1 MPPSTANNPS
11 QSGSF
16 QTIVYVGL
24 KKYYDF
30 ILFWT
35 SIVAYTLTIV
45 VLATL
50 DSSTCPVPRLQMSAD
65 GARLGVNFIVYCFFM
80 PSPPGRSSQQGGQQ
94 PLVLG
99 MTRLQQIKIASAV
112 IFTVFG
118 FAALMLQIAHT
129 ASVER
134 HEACLSA
141 ILCPDSF
148 DKPPCTG
155 VQGQFCRNPS
165 VNPAQALIKD
175 NIRAETID
183 GGYRF
188 DFDADTL
195 SRTARATSSLLA
207 VATGP
212 TSRSLMCKLF
222 LLSVWSPQQANH
234 FSPFPQSSF
243 NIIVSP
249 VLLLPHLLAPAIHYV
264 VSSPCTSSHQQTQT
278 IPDST
283 VTPPAYSSTIIL
295 PKSSLPAANKTRFQ
309 VPVEAAFNCSSS
321 EKLSLGVVVRIAET
335 EKAKEL
341 ERGDRVRLEEKKGLT
356 RIAGEGK
363 GDW

>member
-11 QSGSF
+11 QSDSL
-16 QTIVYVGL
+16 QTIVYIGL

-35 SIVAYTLTIV
+35 DIVVYTLTIV

-65 GARLGVNFIVYCFFM
+65 GARLAVNLIVYCFLM

-99 MTRLQQIKIASAV
+99 MTRLQKIKIASAV

-118 FAALMLQIAHT
+118 FTALMLQIAHT

-141 ILCPDSF
+141 ILCPGSYS
-148 DKPPCTG
+148 KSPCTG
-155 VQGQFCRNPS
+155 VQGQFCRKPS
-165 VNPAQALIKD
+165 VNPTQALIKD
-175 NIRAETID
+175 NIRTETID

-188 DFDADTL
+188 DFDADVEPHPN
-195 SRTARATSSLLA
+195 STSDFVVVGGCNWTYL
-207 VATGP
+207 T
-212 TSRSLMCKLF
+212 
-222 LLSVWSPQQANH
+222 
-234 FSPFPQSSF
+234 
-243 NIIVSP
+243 
-249 VLLLPHLLAPAIHYV
+249 VLDV
-264 VSSPCTSSHQQTQT
+264 
-278 IPDST
+278 
-283 VTPPAYSSTIIL
+283 
-295 PKSSLPAANKTRFQ
+295 LPAANETRFQ

-321 EKLSLGVVVRIAET
+321 EKLSLGIVVRIAET

-341 ERGDRVRLEEKKGLT
+341 ERGDRIRVEEKKGLT
-356 RIAGEGK
+356 KIVGAEK
-363 GDW
+363 GSW